1 MEYGIRELAEMAGV
15 SARTLRWY
23 DQLGLLKPARVGENG
38 YRFYSEREVNRLQ
51 HILFYREMGLE
62 LKTISGMLDDPS
74 FDRMTALRDH
84 LRTLEQERNRTDRM
98 IACLKRTIEAEERN
112 EDMAAHE
119 KFEAFKR
126 NAINEN
132 EVKYGKEA
140 RRKYGDEAVNA
151 SNAHMMNM
159 TEDQYD
165 EWQRIGVEIQ
175 SRLESAVQHGLSADS
190 PEGTAIAE
198 LHKQWLRFTWSQYT
212 VQAHAGVAEMY
223 IMDERFTQY
232 YDANV
237 PGCARFLRDA
247 VKAWLNR

>member
-51 HILFYREMGLE
+51 HILFYRDMGLE

-74 FDRMTALRDH
+74 FDRMTALHDH

-175 SRLESAVQHGLSADS
+175 SRLESAVQHSLSADS
-190 PEGTAIAE
+190 PEGAAIAE